1 MKTLLSGVADDVTKD
16 QPAVHD
22 MLGRSAPSPRNIDP
36 LGQLG
41 RSS

>member
-22 MLGRSAPSPRNIDP
+22 MLVKVRAIAAKH
-36 LGQLG
+36 
-41 RSS
+41 